1 MCYNFNNKK
10 VNLKKAAEDLNA
22 EGYEEGEFELKGS
35 INAFTRQPTPTIP
48 TIVNHN
54 GIILMNT
61 FWGIKENPDAPTKGK
76 NLQSE
81 NTYTYYRKIEK
92 NRCLIPASSYF
103 EHKAVSVQGRKT
115 PVKVKHEMFWK
126 DKAQFYIA
134 GYFDEYDNG
143 SLGFGL
149 VTTLPN
155 PVQAEIHNRM
165 IITLDEKMGRAFLDQ
180 APIEEFQ
187 FPNYSPELEYVNL
200 EPEKVPNTL
209 FD

>member
-10 VNLKKAAEDLNA
+10 VSLKKAVEDLGA
-22 EGYEEGEFELKGS
+22 EGYEEKNFVLKGS
-35 INAFTRQPTPTIP
+35 INAFTKQTEPEIP
-48 TIVNHN
+48 AIVNHN
-54 GIILMNT
+54 GIVLMNT
-61 FWGIKENPDAPTKGK
+61 FWGVKEHPDAPTKGK

-81 NTYTYYRKIEK
+81 NTHTFYRKIEK

-103 EHKAVSVQGRKT
+103 EHKTVSVPGKKT

-134 GYFDEYDNG
+134 GYFDTYSDG

-165 IITLDEKMGRAFLDQ
+165 IITLDARSGRAFLEQ
-180 APIEEFQ
+180 EPIEKFQ
-187 FPNYSPELEYVNL
+187 FPHYSPDLEYVNL
-200 EPEKVPNTL
+200 EPEKTPGTL
-209 FD
+209 F